1 MTHLPMSPTPWRAG
15 MKEIDKFKRKRRWRV
30 DGGSMIKDKIVKR
43 KKKIE
48 MNILNK
54 KCFFFMI
61 ADAVGSH
68 LKVLIRQVDL
78 QAKRV
83 DTLGQRPGHKICQG
97 VRGLTKPGQHVLH

>member
-1 MTHLPMSPTPWRAG
+1 MESGWWKYDQRQDCEEEEEDSNEYS
-15 MKEIDKFKRKRRWRV
+15 KQEV
-30 DGGSMIKDKIVKR
+30 
-43 KKKIE
+43 
-48 MNILNK
+48 
-54 KCFFFMI
+54 FFFMI